1 MIFPRVKN
9 AKPAP
14 SAWWQAPTPS
24 KGAKGSL
31 VLIALLAGSLGGF
44 LGVNAAGGSLFRE
57 ANLVSSTSTIERA
70 PDSVAGIAQRVLPS
84 VVSISTRT
92 INGGGSGS
100 GFVIDSAG
108 YILTNNHVISDAVLS
123 GGKIQVTLND
133 GSTYTGEVIGRDA
146 SFDLAVLKINATGL
160 KALQFGDS
168 DKIAVGDAVIAIG
181 SPLGLSGTVTT
192 GIISAKDRAVT
203 TGVSTTESSFINAL
217 QTDAAINPG
226 NSGGP
231 LVDATGAVI
240 GINSA
245 IATLGTTSQAGSIG
259 LGFAIPIN
267 QGRKIADQLIKYGV
281 ATYPVVGISLDV
293 NYMGVGAQI
302 STSGTGILPGSPAQK
317 AGLKGGDIII
327 EFEGKKINSPEELI
341 VSVRSKNVGDRV
353 TLIFMRDGV
362 KKSVTL
368 NLIAAKK

>member
-9 AKPAP
+9 TKPA
-14 SAWWQAPTPS
+14 SGAWWQAPTPS
-24 KGAKGSL
+24 KSAKGNL

-57 ANLVSSTSTIERA
+57 VNLVSSTSTIERA

-84 VVSISTRT
+84 VVSINTRT

-100 GFVIDSAG
+100 GFVIDSSG
-108 YILTNNHVISDAVLS
+108 YILTNNHVISDAVIS

-133 GSTYTGEVIGRDA
+133 GTTYTGKVIGRDT
-146 SFDLAVLKINATGL
+146 SFDLAVLKIDAIGL

-203 TGVSTTESSFINAL
+203 TGDSRTESSFINAL

-231 LVDATGAVI
+231 LVDSTGAVI

-245 IATLGTTSQAGSIG
+245 IASLGTTSQAGSIG

-317 AGLKGGDIII
+317 AGLKAGDVII
-327 EFEGKKINSPEELI
+327 EFDGKKINSPEELI

-353 TLIFMRDGV
+353 TLVFMRDGA

>member
-1 MIFPRVKN
+1 MIFPRQKSVQPTTN
-9 AKPAP
+9 
-14 SAWWQAPTPS
+14 AWWQAPTSS
-24 KGAKGSL
+24 KSSKGSL
-31 VLIALLAGSLGGF
+31 ALIALLAGALGGF
-44 LGVNAAGGSLFRE
+44 LGINAGGGSPFRE
-57 ANLVSSTSTIERA
+57 VNLVSSTSTIERA

-84 VVSISTRT
+84 VVSINTT
-92 INGGGSGS
+92 TVNGGGSGS
-100 GFVIDSAG
+100 GFVIDSSG

-123 GGKIQVTLND
+123 GGKIQVSLND
-133 GSTYTGEVIGRDA
+133 GSTYSGKVIGRDA
-146 SFDLAVLKINATGL
+146 SFDLAVLKIEATGL

-203 TGVSTTESSFINAL
+203 TGDSAAESSFINAL

-245 IATLGTTSQAGSIG
+245 IASLGSSWQAGSIG

-281 ATYPVVGISLDV
+281 ATYPIVGISLDS
-293 NYMGVGAQI
+293 NYTGVGAQI
-302 STSGTGILPGSPAQK
+302 SKSGNGILPGSPAQK

-327 EFEGKKINSPEELI
+327 EIDGKKINTPEELV

-353 TLIFMRDGV
+353 TLVFMRDGA

-368 NLIAAKK
+368 DLIAAKK

>member
-1 MIFPRVKN
+1 MIFPKKARN
-9 AKPAP
+9 QATP
-14 SAWWQAPTPS
+14 SAWWQAPAPQKSS
-24 KGAKGSL
+24 KGNL
-31 VLIALLAGSLGGF
+31 ILIAILAGSVGGA
-44 LGVNAAGGSLFRE
+44 LGVNAAGGNIFNRVQ
-57 ANLVSSTSTIERA
+57 LVSSTSTIERA

-92 INGGGSGS
+92 LTGGGTGS
-100 GFVIDSAG
+100 GFVIDSNG
-108 YILTNNHVISDAVLS
+108 YILTNNHVISDAAQS
-123 GGKIQVTLND
+123 GGSIQVSLND
-133 GSTYTGEVIGRDA
+133 GNTFAAKVIGRDA
-146 SFDLAVLKINATGL
+146 SYDLAVLKITASGL

-203 TGVSTTESSFINAL
+203 AGESNSESSFINAL

-240 GINSA
+240 GVNSA
-245 IATLGTTSQAGSIG
+245 IASLGSSSQVGSIG

-267 QGRKIADQLIKYGV
+267 QARKTADQLIKNGV
-281 ATYPVVGISLDV
+281 ATYPVVGVSLNM
-293 NYMGVGAQI
+293 NYAENGAQI
-302 STSGTGILPGSPAQK
+302 STSGRGILAGSPAEK
-317 AGLKGGDIII
+317 AGLRGGDVIVEID
-327 EFEGKKINSPEELI
+327 GKEINSPEELI
-341 VSVRSKNVGDRV
+341 VAVRAKNVGDQV
-353 TLIFMRDGV
+353 TLGFIRNGA

-368 NLIAAKK
+368 TLIAAKK

>member
-1 MIFPRVKN
+1 MIFPQKKN
-9 AKPAP
+9 SMVTTTP
-14 SAWWQAPTPS
+14 WWQAPAAS
-24 KGAKGSL
+24 KSAKGNL
-31 VLIALLAGSLGGF
+31 VVVALLAGSLGGF
-44 LGVNAAGGSLFRE
+44 LGVNAAGGSLFRN

-84 VVSISTRT
+84 VVSIDTRT
-92 INGGGSGS
+92 INGGGTGS
-100 GFVIDSAG
+100 GFIIDSTG
-108 YILTNNHVISDAVLS
+108 YILTNNHVIRDAVLN
-123 GGKIQVTLND
+123 GGKIQVSLND
-133 GSTYTGEVIGRDA
+133 GTVYTGKVIGRDA
-146 SFDLAVLKINATGL
+146 SFDLAVLKIEATGI
-160 KALQFGDS
+160 KALQFGNS
-168 DKIAVGDAVIAIG
+168 DTIAVGDAVIAIG

-203 TGVSTTESSFINAL
+203 TGDSTTESSYINAL

-245 IATLGTTSQAGSIG
+245 IASLGTSSQAGSIG

-267 QGRKIADQLIKYGV
+267 QARKIADQLIKYGV
-281 ATYPVVGISLDV
+281 ATYPVVGVSLDV
-293 NYMGVGAQI
+293 NYMGAGAQI
-302 STSGTGILPGSPAQK
+302 STAGKGILPGSPAQK
-317 AGLKGGDIII
+317 AGLKGGDVII
-327 EFEGKKINSPEELI
+327 EFDGKKINTPEELI

-353 TLIFMRDGV
+353 SLVFMRDGV